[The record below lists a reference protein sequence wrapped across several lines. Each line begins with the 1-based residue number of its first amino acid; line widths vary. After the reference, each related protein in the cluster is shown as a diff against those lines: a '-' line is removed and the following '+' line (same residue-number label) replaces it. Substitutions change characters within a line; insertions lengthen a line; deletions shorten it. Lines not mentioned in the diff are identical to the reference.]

1 MILKHYPHKLVN
13 VEAASGITQEELN
26 LVKLHYGGGIVAA
39 TNQAATEDDSSTTT
53 TRTEMEESEL
63 LFRYDSFD
71 ESSVEYSSQYNELNS
86 QIATTDTAGGNASQ
100 QEEEQEKSTI
110 NKFWTEEDTAAKY
123 ISMIPIIVPRQEI
136 LACSMTA

>member
-1 MILKHYPHKLVN
+1 MILKHYPHKFVN

-26 LVKLHYGGGIVAA
+26 YVKLHYGGGIVAA
-39 TNQAATEDDSSTTT
+39 TNQATTGDSSTT
-53 TRTEMEESEL
+53 RTETDEYEL

-71 ESSVEYSSQYNELNS
+71 ESSVEYSSQRNELNS
-86 QIATTDTAGGNASQ
+86 QIATTDTTGKNLSQ

-110 NKFWTEEDTAAKY
+110 NKFWTEGEDAAAKY